1 MERGREFDPFDPAQ
15 KRILANNRSLGEAK
29 ILDSCSRS
37 QIHLWSKSKI
47 LRRRAIL
54 DGETSRYSTAR
65 AHAVESER
73 LKSQISNLK
82 STDPLIEICNSK
94 PSQLIEKR
102 KEVKYLALTFGER
115 VGFVSHLPLRALG
128 IPLLG
133 IRHLRRSESYTA

>member
-1 MERGREFDPFDPAQ
+1 MEGGREFDPFDAAQ
-15 KRILANNRSLGEAK
+15 KPILANNRSRGEAK

-47 LRRRAIL
+47 LRRR
-54 DGETSRYSTAR
+54 DSTAR
-65 AHAVESER
+65 PRATRAASTHAVESEP

-102 KEVKYLALTFGER
+102 KQLKTC
-115 VGFVSHLPLRALG
+115 
-128 IPLLG
+128 
-133 IRHLRRSESYTA
+133 